1 MVLRSIYVSCDG
13 QSFYLQ
19 DRGGVRDEV
28 RWYGPIGMAALSKV
42 TLVAQGSTAP
52 AR

>member
-13 QSFYLQ
+13 QSFYVQ

-28 RWYGPIGMAALSKV
+28 RWYGPMDMAALPKV
-42 TLVAQGSTAP
+42 TLVAQDSP
-52 AR
+52 ALAR